1 MSFILKDK
9 KRSIGFSYAWNGIV
23 QAFRRERNFRIH
35 TIVAGLVIL
44 SGFFFSLTKMEWVSI
59 LFATGFVMTM
69 EILNSAIETI
79 IDYMRPEIHP
89 QAKVIKDL
97 AAGAVLVAA
106 FVAALIGSLIF
117 IPKLFH
123 L

>member
-1 MSFILKDK
+1 M
-9 KRSIGFSYAWNGIV
+9 
-23 QAFRRERNFRIH
+23 
-35 TIVAGLVIL
+35 AGLVIL